1 MEPINKYRYKLIIEY
16 DGSSYHGFQIQ
27 NENHIKTVEGQLV
40 KAFQNLTQSDVEI
53 FASGRTDAGVHA
65 LAQTIH
71 VDLPKEFSIHQLIMG
86 VNFYLKDEE
95 MAVIDAEIVDQN
107 FHARFNAK
115 MRHYRY
121 AILNRK
127 APAVIEK
134 NRVWHVGG
142 KKLDILAMQKA
153 SEYLIGEH
161 DFSSFRDAE
170 CQASSPIRTIEN
182 IKIFSNDDER
192 IFVEV
197 SAKSFLHH
205 MVRNIVGTLVW
216 VGKNKISVEE
226 IKNILEA
233 KDRSK
238 SGPNAPSCGLY
249 FLKTDY

>member
-1 MEPINKYRYKLIIEY
+1 MEPINKYRYKLILEY
-16 DGSSYHGFQIQ
+16 DGSSYRGFQMQ
-27 NENHIKTVEGQLV
+27 NENHIKTVEGQLA
-40 KAFQNLTQSDVEI
+40 KAFRNFTQNDVEI
-53 FASGRTDAGVHA
+53 FASGRTDSGVHA
-65 LAQTIH
+65 IAQTIH
-71 VDLPKEFSIHQLIMG
+71 VDLAQEFSSHQLIMG
-86 VNFYLKDEE
+86 INFYLKDEE
-95 MAVIDAEIVDQN
+95 MAVIDAEIVDKN
-107 FHARFNAK
+107 FHARFDAK

-153 SEYLIGEH
+153 SEYLLGEH

-170 CQASSPIRTIEN
+170 CQASSPIRSIKD
-182 IKIFSNDDER
+182 IKIFSNDGER

-216 VGKNKISVEE
+216 VGKNKISADE

>member
-1 MEPINKYRYKLIIEY
+1 M
-16 DGSSYHGFQIQ
+16 
-27 NENHIKTVEGQLV
+27 
-40 KAFQNLTQSDVEI
+40 
-53 FASGRTDAGVHA
+53 
-65 LAQTIH
+65 
-71 VDLPKEFSIHQLIMG
+71 IMG
-86 VNFYLKDEE
+86 INFYLKDEE
-95 MAVIDAEIVDQN
+95 IAVIDAEIVDEN
-107 FHARFNAK
+107 FSARFDAK

-121 AILNRK
+121 EILNRK
-127 APAVIEK
+127 APAIIEK

-153 SEYLIGEH
+153 SEYLLGEH
-161 DFSSFRDAE
+161 DFSAFRDAE
-170 CQASSPIRTIEN
+170 CQASSPMRTIKN
-182 IKIFSNDDER
+182 IKIFTNENEK

-216 VGKNKISVEE
+216 VGKNKISVAE
-226 IKNILEA
+226 IKDILES

>member
-16 DGSSYHGFQIQ
+16 DGFSYHGFQIQ
-27 NENHIKTVEGQLV
+27 NENHIKTVEGQLA
-40 KAFQNLTQSDVEI
+40 KAFQNLTQNDVEI

-86 VNFYLKDEE
+86 VNFYLKDEG

-127 APAVIEK
+127 APAIIEK

-182 IKIFSNDDER
+182 IKIFSNDGER

-216 VGKNKISVEE
+216 VGKNKISMEE

>member
-1 MEPINKYRYKLIIEY
+1 
-16 DGSSYHGFQIQ
+16 
-27 NENHIKTVEGQLV
+27 
-40 KAFQNLTQSDVEI
+40 
-53 FASGRTDAGVHA
+53 
-65 LAQTIH
+65 
-71 VDLPKEFSIHQLIMG
+71 
-86 VNFYLKDEE
+86 
-95 MAVIDAEIVDQN
+95 
-107 FHARFNAK
+107 

-153 SEYLIGEH
+153 SEYLLGEH
-161 DFSSFRDAE
+161 DFSAFRDAE
-170 CQASSPIRTIEN
+170 CQALSPIRTIKN
-182 IKIFSNDDER
+182 IKIFSDDEEK

-216 VGKNKISVEE
+216 VGKNKISVDE
-226 IKNILEA
+226 IKDILEA